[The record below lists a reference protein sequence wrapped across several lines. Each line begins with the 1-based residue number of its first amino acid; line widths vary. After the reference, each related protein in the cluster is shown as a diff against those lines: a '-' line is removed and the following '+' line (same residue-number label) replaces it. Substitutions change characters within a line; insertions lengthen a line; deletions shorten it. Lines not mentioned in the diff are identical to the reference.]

1 MQDQEKNIAD
11 LRREIED
18 YCSQIEDYCSQ
29 IEDLRREC
37 AAWKSRAATAEEK
50 YQRLE
55 ENEQAYRCFY
65 ENAVEGF
72 FQSSVEGRFIKVNP
86 AFARMMGYED
96 PEEIIRAITNIE
108 SQFYVNPVDRLHFSE
123 ALEKDGRIE
132 NFEFQGR
139 RKDGMEVWLSNST
152 RTVYDHEGRVA
163 YYEGVVEDITKSK
176 QTETALR
183 ESERRLAEIIEF
195 QPDATLAIDTE
206 GRIIAWN
213 KAIEEMTGFK
223 ADEMIGKGD
232 YEYALPFYGR
242 RRPIL
247 IDFVSRW
254 DEDTAREYSFIHKDG
269 DVLVTETSVP
279 FVRGRN
285 RVLWGKASPLY
296 DAKGRVVGAI
306 ESIRDV
312 TERKLM
318 EEELRRSEEKYR
330 NILETMEE
338 AYFEVDLTGRFIF
351 FNDAACTIL
360 GYSREEMEG
369 RHFRDYTTPAT
380 KKRLYEIFGEVYLTG
395 QKKDVVDYE
404 IVCKDGSI
412 RIMQASTN
420 LIYDEKGIPTGFR
433 GLARDVTAR
442 RQMEEKLLQ
451 AQKMEA
457 VGTLAG
463 GIAHDFNNL
472 LMGIQGYASLMMMDM
487 DASFPHYERLK
498 RIEDHVRSGA
508 ELTRQLLGFARGGR
522 YEVKPSNINEVIT
535 KTLSMFG
542 RTRKEIT
549 IISNLQEDVWTLDV
563 DQGQMEQVFLNL
575 YLNACQAM
583 PGGGEI
589 HIETRNVFLADNYT
603 RSYNLTPGL
612 YVQIA
617 ISDTGTGMDEKTR
630 ERIFDPFF
638 TTKGMGRGTGLGLA
652 MVYGIVRGHKGAIQV
667 DTELGHGTS
676 FTISI
681 PASDKDVFTEQ
692 AAKIEELKRGGET
705 LLLVD
710 DEEVNLEVSQE
721 LLASLDYN
729 VYVAGSGQEG
739 LAIYAEK
746 QNEIDLVIID
756 MIMPGMSGGEVF
768 DHLRALNPAAKVL
781 LSSGYSIDGQAKDIL
796 DRGCNGFIQ
805 KPFKLSHLSQKIRE
819 ILDDDK

>member
-1 MQDQEKNIAD
+1 
-11 LRREIED
+11 
-18 YCSQIEDYCSQ
+18 
-29 IEDLRREC
+29 
-37 AAWKSRAATAEEK
+37 
-50 YQRLE
+50 
-55 ENEQAYRCFY
+55 
-65 ENAVEGF
+65 
-72 FQSSVEGRFIKVNP
+72 
-86 AFARMMGYED
+86 
-96 PEEIIRAITNIE
+96 
-108 SQFYVNPVDRLHFSE
+108 
-123 ALEKDGRIE
+123 
-132 NFEFQGR
+132 
-139 RKDGMEVWLSNST
+139 MEVWLSNST